1 MYYLLILYLLYF
13 FGRAI
18 RKFMASDDRTAYFIM
33 ACAMACVCYGVRVPW
48 RACAIARH
56 SWKGL
61 IILSTV
67 YGVFK
72 LLKQCSKMITACC

>member
-1 MYYLLILYLLYF
+1 MYYLLILYLLFF

-33 ACAMACVCYGVRVPW
+33 AVCHGVRVPW
-48 RACAIARH
+48 RARAIARH

-61 IILSTV
+61 IISSTV